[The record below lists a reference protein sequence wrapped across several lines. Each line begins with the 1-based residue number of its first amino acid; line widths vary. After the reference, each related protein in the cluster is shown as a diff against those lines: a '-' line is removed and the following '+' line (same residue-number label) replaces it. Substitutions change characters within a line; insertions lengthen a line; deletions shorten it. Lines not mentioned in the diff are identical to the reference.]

1 MSPPYKNSIYTPV
14 SDAGNPVENPPCLE
28 STIVVVGVC
37 IASANLWWMDNV
49 RLTSTLDRA
58 VGGK

>member
-14 SDAGNPVENPPCLE
+14 PDVGNPVENPPCPE
-28 STIVVVGVC
+28 STIVVVGMC
-37 IASANLWWMDNV
+37 IASANLWWKDNV
-49 RLTSTLDRA
+49 RLASMLDRA